1 MDTVV
6 VVVPRNSLKEFM
18 LNDMVQ
24 LIVHM
29 QKISNKIFLPI
40 SLSPSVN
47 KPEQD
52 LMILM
57 RNTAKINERNGPL
70 KIEK

>member
-6 VVVPRNSLKEFM
+6 VVVPRDSIKEFI

-29 QKISNKIFLPI
+29 QQISNKIFLPT

-47 KPEQD
+47 KPEKD
-52 LMILM
+52 LMMLL

-70 KIEK
+70 RID